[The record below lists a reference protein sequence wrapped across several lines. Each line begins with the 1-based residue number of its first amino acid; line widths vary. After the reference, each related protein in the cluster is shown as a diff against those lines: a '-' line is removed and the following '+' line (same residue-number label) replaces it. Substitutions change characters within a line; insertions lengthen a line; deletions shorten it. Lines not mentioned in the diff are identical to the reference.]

1 VARYRIVKKPG
12 PFGSYYI
19 AQKKVLWWWV
29 NLIGT
34 LSSDLEKT
42 KADLETEMNPVVCE
56 IR

>member
-1 VARYRIVKKPG
+1 MSRYRIVKKTG
-12 PFGSYYI
+12 LCGSYYI

-34 LSSDLEKT
+34 LSGDLEKT
-42 KADLETEMNPVVCE
+42 KADLETEMNPIVCE